1 MSLVLSISSRVDK
14 KTDGTREVRGLCYG
28 WQVCLFGL
36 SLISCFPPP
45 HPELTLPTVWPG
57 SDHAEMDQGH
67 FSPRKSTLTAPLT
80 TQANSKHMGQ
90 VWAYYPFSDKNNN
103 WLICSCIAELSVK
116 TVGGI
121 LAKINMADSNSK
133 YTYQVKWWKLVEK
146 SLLTFCNVLL
156 LLHGY
161 MLLKNFLQGI
171 TG

>member
-1 MSLVLSISSRVDK
+1 MLRLTGLFIWPVSDILLSPSTPWADSAYSLTWKWPRRDGSRPLFTKKVNTNCPTHHSS
-14 KTDGTREVRGLCYG
+14 
-28 WQVCLFGL
+28 
-36 SLISCFPPP
+36 
-45 HPELTLPTVWPG
+45 
-57 SDHAEMDQGH
+57 
-67 FSPRKSTLTAPLT
+67 
-80 TQANSKHMGQ
+80 NSKHMGQ

-161 MLLKNFLQGI
+161 YLRTFCKE
-171 TG
+171 